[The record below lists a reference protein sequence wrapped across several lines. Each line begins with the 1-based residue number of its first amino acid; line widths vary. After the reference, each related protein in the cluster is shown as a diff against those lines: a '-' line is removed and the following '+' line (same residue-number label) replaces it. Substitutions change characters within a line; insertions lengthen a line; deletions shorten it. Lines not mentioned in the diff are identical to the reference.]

1 MSVAVGNVKG
11 VTADLTVKL
20 TAEGIKS
27 SDDLLEK
34 CKTAAARRQMASTLG
49 MDSKDLLELVNR
61 ADLIRIKG
69 VAGAFSDLL
78 ENAGVDTVGELAK
91 RVPANLQAR
100 LAEINAEKKITSRT
114 PTLEMVTDWV
124 AEAKTLPRAIE
135 Y

>member
-1 MSVAVGNVKG
+1 MVAVANVKG
-11 VTADLTVKL
+11 VTADLAAKL
-20 TAEGIKS
+20 TAQGIKD

-34 CKTAAARRQMASTLG
+34 CKTAAARRQVASTLG
-49 MDSKDLLELVNR
+49 MDAKDVLELANR

-78 ENAGVDTVGELAK
+78 ENAGVDTVAELAK
-91 RVPANLQAR
+91 RVPENLQQR

-114 PTLEMVTDWV
+114 PTLEMVTEWV
-124 AEAKTLPRAIE
+124 TEAKTLPKMLE